1 MCVRSFLAGE
11 QIRGL
16 VEEMYVL
23 IVGHMCVCIYIYIY
37 IGIWYTVNVCIGR
50 VVFCCGCFGEG
61 QCGRQNTP
69 FSFGADSTN
78 KPRKEKQRK
87 AQHPEHRDRI
97 MRTLWQ
103 LNFSCGGGG
112 GEGGSFGANAS
123 RIAAC
128 AFVTVCVILDAQEW
142 WGQLRV

>member
-1 MCVRSFLAGE
+1 
-11 QIRGL
+11 
-16 VEEMYVL
+16 
-23 IVGHMCVCIYIYIY
+23 MCVCVCVYIYIYIYIY

-112 GEGGSFGANAS
+112 GRGE
-123 RIAAC
+123 
-128 AFVTVCVILDAQEW
+128 L
-142 WGQLRV
+142 WGQCFSDRGVRFCYGLCNLRRTRMVGAVEGLTRGFGV